1 MARRKRDV
9 PPTDE
14 HPDESAFV
22 ALLTG
27 IQMPL
32 RLYVQSLLPGDSAAK
47 DVAQQANATLWQK
60 RDDFEL
66 GTNFKAWAFSVAR
79 YEVLNYRKQQAR
91 DSRLVFGEDLEQ
103 TFAEELAERND
114 GIEDRHDA
122 LKRCLE
128 KLRPKDRELLL
139 FRYAKTGTLEDFAA
153 QVGRS
158 VGGLR
163 VTLHR
168 LRTALLE
175 CMERQRRSQEG
186 LS

>member
-1 MARRKRDV
+1 MQ
-9 PPTDE
+9 PPNDN
-14 HPDESAFV
+14 PNESAFV

-60 RDDFEL
+60 RDDFTL

-79 YEVLNYRKQQAR
+79 YEVLNYRKKQAR
-91 DSRLVFGEDLEQ
+91 DARLVFGEDLEE
-103 TFAEELAERND
+103 TFAEEIAARDDGAEQ
-114 GIEDRHDA
+114 RHEA

-128 KLRPKDRELLL
+128 KLRPQDRELLMH
-139 FRYAKTGTLEDFAA
+139 RYAKSGTLNEFAA
-153 QVGRS
+153 QAGRS
-158 VGGLR
+158 VGGLK

-168 LRTALLE
+168 LRNALLE
-175 CMERQRRSQEG
+175 CMQRQSRAQEG